1 MVQRQGRPDGHVW
14 MAAQQFFKAAELL
27 IENPQQFGIPAIVNY
42 AFAAE
47 LAMKAAHIIV
57 AASPPG
63 ASGLVPAATKR
74 STARVPGHDLSK
86 IFAALE
92 PNIQL
97 ELSRL
102 FQLEIG
108 QDLTT
113 LLAKC
118 GNYFG
123 DGRYYFEKASAAF
136 AVEPIYLVAKG
147 LLAAVHQYGLA
158 REGAIRAAGAS
169 STPKN
174 SVVNQGR

>member
-27 IENPQQFGIPAIVNY
+27 MEDPQHLGIPALVNY

-47 LAMKAAHIIV
+47 LAMKAADIIV
-57 AASPPG
+57 TAPTPG
-63 ASGLVPAATKR
+63 APGLIPAATKR
-74 STARVPGHDLSK
+74 SAVRVPGHDLSK
-86 IFAALE
+86 IFAALQ
-92 PNIQL
+92 PSIQV

-108 QDLTT
+108 QDLAT
-113 LLAKC
+113 LLARC
-118 GNYFG
+118 GNYFV
-123 DGRYYFEKASAAF
+123 DGRYYFEEAGAAF

-158 REGAIRAAGAS
+158 KEGVIPAAQSS
-169 STPKN
+169 STYKN
-174 SVVNQGR
+174 P